1 MRRLFGSVAVL
12 LLVGGLATAGV
23 ARAGTMQVRDFDARV
38 LPGSGPGF
46 ERAPW
51 PSHRITVGDHIQF
64 VALVCHDA
72 PIHNVRISFTTTAP
86 ITGYQPA
93 ALNSGLFTVGSPTE
107 PCGFTH
113 TMWAGTAT
121 FTTAGRY
128 AITFSVVAEGA
139 GPASRT
145 FDLNVDDLPR
155 VVAPPLVAATCLR
168 PTIRI
173 TSPTAVTGL
182 CLDRLV
188 HVNAQVTLRGCAPYT
203 LTVSVRKPDGT
214 TQVLPART
222 AAPWSVTFTPTEAG
236 SYTISAEIKDRN
248 GASSV
253 ATVNTA
259 ARRCVPLPLVQ
270 PKH

>member
-1 MRRLFGSVAVL
+1 ML
-12 LLVGGLATAGV
+12 LLVGGLLAPGI
-23 ARAGTMQVRDFDARV
+23 ARAGTMHVTDFNARV
-38 LPGSGPGF
+38 LPASGPAF

-86 ITGYQPA
+86 ITGYQPP

-113 TMWAGTAT
+113 TMWGGSAT

-128 AITFSVVAEGA
+128 TITFNVAADGA
-139 GPASRT
+139 DPASRT

-155 VVAPPLVAATCLR
+155 AVQQPLVAAACLR

-182 CLDRLV
+182 CLDRV
-188 HVNAQVTLRGCAPYT
+188 AHVNAQVTLQGCAPYT
-203 LTVSVRKPDGT
+203 LTVSLHKPDGT
-214 TQVLPART
+214 TQVLPPRT
-222 AAPWSVTFTPTEAG
+222 SAPWSVTFTPTEAG
-236 SYTISAEIKDRN
+236 TYEISAEIKDRN
-248 GASSV
+248 GASST
-253 ATVNTA
+253 ATVSTA
-259 ARRCVPLPLVQ
+259 ARRCVALPFVQ